1 MRVIY
6 FAMPIDPDQKPKEV
20 PDKISE
26 EARWVTL
33 EELKALSQKPPGLR
47 GLELFEWGSYVENGG
62 LIAPLSFLSREEDGL
77 PPTSQT
83 ATSSVVPG
91 AADVQSGESPEEVV
105 NAFTDAIERNDDA
118 TVKKM
123 LLSGCDPN
131 MVINNKAWTGLHFAI
146 KCNHDTM
153 VSTLLFGGAEITN
166 CTLNRR
172 NCLHFAAQST
182 AAILGMLLIRLQNL
196 PKFRQM
202 EVVNFQDIKG
212 ETPLHF
218 AAKVFAKSNPPSHS
232 LAAMW
237 NLLVQNGADP
247 DLPNAEGKTP
257 ADLAMAVRPI

>member
-6 FAMPIDPDQKPKEV
+6 FAMPIDPSQKPKEV

-47 GLELFEWGSYVENGG
+47 GLELFEWGNYIENGG

-77 PPTSQT
+77 PATTQT
-83 ATSSVVPG
+83 ATSSVMPST
-91 AADVQSGESPEEVV
+91 AESELMGSAEEL
-105 NAFTDAIERNDDA
+105 ASIFTDAIERNDDA

-146 KCNHDTM
+146 KCNHENM
-153 VSTLLFGGAEITN
+153 VNTLLFGGAEITN

-182 AAILGMLLIRLQNL
+182 LPILGMLLIKLHSL
-196 PKFRQM
+196 PKYKQM
-202 EVVNFQDIKG
+202 EVINFQDVKG

-218 AAKVFAKSNPPSHS
+218 AAKVFAKSNY
-232 LAAMW
+232 
-237 NLLVQNGADP
+237 
-247 DLPNAEGKTP
+247 
-257 ADLAMAVRPI
+257 IC

>member
-6 FAMPIDPDQKPKEV
+6 FAMPIDSNQKPKEF

-47 GLELFEWGSYVENGG
+47 GLELFEWGNYIENGG

-77 PPTSQT
+77 PPTTQT
-83 ATSSVVPG
+83 ATSSIMPST
-91 AADVQSGESPEEVV
+91 AESELMQSSEEI
-105 NAFTDAIERNDDA
+105 ASIFTDAIERNDDA
-118 TVKKM
+118 TVRKM

-146 KCNHDTM
+146 KCNHENM
-153 VSTLLFGGAEITN
+153 VSALLLGGAEITN

-182 AAILGMLLIRLQNL
+182 LPILRMLLIHLQSQ

-202 EVVNFQDIKG
+202 EVINSQDVKG

-218 AAKVFAKSNPPSHS
+218 AAKVYSKSTFK
-232 LAAMW
+232 
-237 NLLVQNGADP
+237 DY
-247 DLPNAEGKTP
+247 
-257 ADLAMAVRPI
+257 